1 MGTVETW
8 KTSGFVMDPNK
19 FVLSRIDEL
28 EFQDIINFYEA
39 EIKNRPIV
47 MAIYGDIDKVDIKKL
62 ENFGT
67 IKKVKKSDIFSD

>member
-1 MGTVETW
+1 
-8 KTSGFVMDPNK
+8 MDPNK

-47 MAIYGDIDKVDIKKL
+47 MAIYGDIDKVDMKKL

>member
-39 EIKNRPIV
+39 EIK
-47 MAIYGDIDKVDIKKL
+47 IDPL
-62 ENFGT
+62 
-67 IKKVKKSDIFSD
+67 

>member
-28 EFQDIINFYEA
+28 KFQDIINFYEA